1 MYFIYIPV
9 SHFSSGFYHMTF
21 RHLCLRQE
29 VRPQNFSSLCSLVYL
44 SCGYRNHPSHC
55 CARNLHSLLA
65 HCFGLSARFANRP
78 RFDSCCNA
86 RRYAAGSVTRALAS
100 LEKLSRPLL
109 QVNRIASRFAK
120 LETYLLSSRAV
131 LASQYDVPIP
141 TV

>member
-100 LEKLSRPLL
+100 LEKLANLHQTLTLLTQARLQIFSRRRSKSSQPTP
-109 QVNRIASRFAK
+109 RGFAC
-120 LETYLLSSRAV
+120 
-131 LASQYDVPIP
+131 
-141 TV
+141 